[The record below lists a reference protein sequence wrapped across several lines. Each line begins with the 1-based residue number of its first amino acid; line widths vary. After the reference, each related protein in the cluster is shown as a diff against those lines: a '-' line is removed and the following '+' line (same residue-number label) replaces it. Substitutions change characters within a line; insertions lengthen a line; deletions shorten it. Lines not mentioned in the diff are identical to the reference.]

1 MSLERILVLDDEPL
15 VQKVLD
21 ELFRRKKFTVTIAS
35 SIAQAETVL
44 SKENFDLIMLDVRLP
59 DGDGQVFL
67 ERVSTLPDRPLVV
80 MMTGHGTIESAVT
93 CMRAGAFDYL
103 IKPFSPSQIEII
115 LKKAESY
122 RQLIKV
128 NRYFSEQDGGDGD
141 MLGRGSAMV
150 RLRQLVDRVAPTD
163 ATVLITGENG
173 TGKEMIARELY
184 RHSPRR
190 NEPYIKINC
199 AALSENLIES
209 ELFGHEK
216 GAFTG
221 ATDRREG
228 RFELAN
234 RGTLLLDEV
243 SEIPP
248 NLQAKL
254 LRVLQE
260 REFERVGGTKTI
272 KVNVRLLATSNRDL
286 MQFVEKGQFRSDL
299 YYRLNVFPVQVPPLR
314 ERREDILLLA
324 EAFLRRFARKHGIKI
339 PGFSDNAA
347 NALTLYPWP
356 GNVREL
362 QNTIERA
369 VILSEN
375 GRPISTAVL
384 GLPHLSNASG
394 LVNAPIPH
402 GSAPPLAPAPLAPMP
417 STPGPMA
424 APYAPSTTA
433 TSPVFGSPLHSQGVH
448 SAAPMP
454 APLYATAAPQSPAR
468 EQPAM
473 PGPSSVPGQGSVHAA
488 TPLPGQIS
496 MPGQSLETFGRDHAV
511 SAGAIPAQEIPP
523 AHVPVGAHGTSAP
536 TPSHPP
542 HYPLSASSANGASAN
557 GTNGSA
563 LPATLESAAA
573 SSIASAGN
581 SGVFNG
587 ANPPFPYPESV
598 GSVGGLNEAGEERM
612 TLKTDSIIPL
622 DQMEKQA
629 ILAALKAT
637 AGNRTR
643 AAELLKI
650 SIRTLR
656 NKLTEYRA
664 SGDFSD
670 DGGE

>member
-15 VQKVLD
+15 IQKVLD
-21 ELFRRKKFTVTIAS
+21 ELFRRKKFTVTIAG
-35 SIAQAETVL
+35 SITQAEAL
-44 SKENFDLIMLDVRLP
+44 LAKENFDLIMLDVRLP
-59 DGDGQVFL
+59 DGDGQQFL
-67 ERVSTLPDRPLVV
+67 ERVSSLPDRPLVV
-80 MMTGHGTIESAVT
+80 MMTGHGTIESAVA

-103 IKPFSPSQIEII
+103 IKPFSPGQIEII
-115 LKKAESY
+115 LKKADSY
-122 RQLIKV
+122 RQLVKV

-141 MLGRGSAMV
+141 MLGRGTTMV
-150 RLRQLVDRVAPTD
+150 RLRQLIDRVAPTD

-272 KVNVRLLATSNRDL
+272 KVNVRILATSNRDL

-299 YYRLNVFPVQVPPLR
+299 YYRLNVFPVHVPPLR
-314 ERREDILLLA
+314 DRPEDILLLA

-339 PGFSDNAA
+339 PGFSDQAA
-347 NALTLYPWP
+347 AAVVAYPWP

-375 GRPISTAVL
+375 GRPVSTSAL
-384 GLPHLSNASG
+384 GLPT
-394 LVNAPIPH
+394 LVRLVGAPIPV
-402 GSAPPLAPAPLAPMP
+402 SAPILPAAAPAP
-417 STPGPMA
+417 
-424 APYAPSTTA
+424 
-433 TSPVFGSPLHSQGVH
+433 
-448 SAAPMP
+448 SAMV
-454 APLYATAAPQSPAR
+454 APLFSSSSTAPLESTMQRLSEGLGSGEGTAR
-468 EQPAM
+468 TAVAEPIAM
-473 PGPSSVPGQGSVHAA
+473 SEPMEKSSSV
-488 TPLPGQIS
+488 
-496 MPGQSLETFGRDHAV
+496 
-511 SAGAIPAQEIPP
+511 
-523 AHVPVGAHGTSAP
+523 
-536 TPSHPP
+536 
-542 HYPLSASSANGASAN
+542 
-557 GTNGSA
+557 
-563 LPATLESAAA
+563 
-573 SSIASAGN
+573 
-581 SGVFNG
+581 
-587 ANPPFPYPESV
+587 
-598 GSVGGLNEAGEERM
+598 
-612 TLKTDSIIPL
+612 IPL
-622 DQMEKQA
+622 DELEKQA
-629 ILAALKAT
+629 ILAALRST
-637 AGNRTR
+637 GGNRTR

-656 NKLTEYRA
+656 NKLQEYRA
-664 SGDFSD
+664 SGDFSEGD
-670 DGGE
+670 PDCDS